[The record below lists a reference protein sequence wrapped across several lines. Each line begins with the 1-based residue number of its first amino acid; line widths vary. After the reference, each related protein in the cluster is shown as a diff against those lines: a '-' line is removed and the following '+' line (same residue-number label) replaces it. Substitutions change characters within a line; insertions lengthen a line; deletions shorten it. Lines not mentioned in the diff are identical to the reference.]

1 MTDNRI
7 ELDKDFSFV
16 FDGRCITLIRKTII
30 TGEGR
35 GSHLI
40 KKENIGKIKDNEEG
54 HFGRLDQ
61 ALGAYI
67 SKAAAGASPDVQA
80 VLNKL
85 LDIEKSLTR
94 FHVKCKELEVATL
107 VEA

>member
-7 ELDKDFSFV
+7 ELDKDFSLL
-16 FDGRCITLIRKTII
+16 FDGRCITLVRKSVI

-35 GSHLI
+35 GAHLI
-40 KKENIGKIKDNEEG
+40 KKENIGKIKDNDEG
-54 HFGRLDQ
+54 FYGRLDQ
-61 ALGAYI
+61 ALSAYMH
-67 SKAAAGASPDVQA
+67 KAAAGASPDVAA

-85 LDIEKSLTR
+85 LEIEQTLTR
-94 FHVKCKELEVATL
+94 FHVKCKEMEAPVL

>member
-7 ELDKDFSFV
+7 ELDNDFSFL
-16 FDGRCITLIRKTII
+16 FDGRCITLVRKTVI

-35 GSHLI
+35 GAHLI

-54 HFGRLDQ
+54 HYGRLDQ
-61 ALGAYI
+61 ALSAYV
-67 SKAAAGASPDVQA
+67 SKAAASASPDVQA
-80 VLNKL
+80 ILNKL
-85 LDIEKSLTR
+85 NVIEQTLTR
-94 FHVKCKELEVATL
+94 FHVKCKEMEVPTL

>member
-35 GSHLI
+35 GAHLI
-40 KKENIGKIKDNEEG
+40 KKENIGKVKDNEEG
-54 HFGRLDQ
+54 HYGRLDQ

-67 SKAAAGASPDVQA
+67 SKAAASASPDVQA

-94 FHVKCKELEVATL
+94 FNVKCKELEVATL

>member
-7 ELDKDFSFV
+7 ELDKDFSFL
-16 FDGRCITLIRKTII
+16 FDGRCITLVRKTVI

-35 GSHLI
+35 GAHLI
-40 KKENIGKIKDNEEG
+40 KKENIGKIKDNDEG
-54 HFGRLDQ
+54 YYGRLDQ
-61 ALGAYI
+61 ALSAYI
-67 SKAAAGASPDVQA
+67 HKAGASASPDVQA

-85 LDIEKSLTR
+85 LEIEKSLSR
-94 FHVKCKELEVATL
+94 FHVKCKEMEVPTL